1 MKINQGLTLIFLS
14 IIGISFF
21 HLIDADSMNSIFFFL
36 FGFSLARFEKFWE
49 IKKSKK
55 QKGGAK

>member
-1 MKINQGLTLIFLS
+1 MKLNQGLTLIFLS

-21 HLIDADSMNSIFFFL
+21 HLINADIMNSIFFFL
-36 FGFSLARFEKFWE
+36 FGFALWRFGKYWE